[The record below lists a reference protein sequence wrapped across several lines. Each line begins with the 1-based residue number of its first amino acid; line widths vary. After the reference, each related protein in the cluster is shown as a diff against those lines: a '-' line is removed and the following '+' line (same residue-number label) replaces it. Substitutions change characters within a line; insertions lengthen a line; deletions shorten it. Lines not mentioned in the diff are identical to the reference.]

1 MIPVQDNWLHIQ
13 NNFIDSCDL
22 IINST
27 YNDNLLRFKQ
37 LGLFKLLLPISMGGR
52 DGHLQDF
59 VECQLAVSRY
69 CVETANKFFR
79 CASAPYLINKF
90 GENVLQEVYGA
101 DNEALV
107 YMFAGDLDT
116 ARTMDLDPEYD
127 WIIVQDDD
135 RYCLLNVA
143 DRNFEP
149 ERYNISLAQAGA
161 DTPNELSWFQ
171 FYNRVLTTSAIGGLE
186 HVVRLTQNVGDS
198 GLYAVLGMVLS
209 EADEMRLVLHRN
221 INHALLHIQQGEQ
234 VPMYDRIKYKVQS
247 ANAYN
252 KSVNYLKEVNE
263 LTDNTEVGHIITQV
277 ESMDIEH
284 LTNLNEDYKGYIRFL
299 NGGNEQDLYL

>member
-1 MIPVQDNWLHIQ
+1 MIPVQDNWLHIKHK
-13 NNFIDSCDL
+13 FIDSCDL
-22 IINST
+22 ITNST
-27 YNDNLLRFKQ
+27 YADNLQRFKQ
-37 LGLFKLLLPISMGGR
+37 LGLFKLLLPTSMGGI
-52 DGHLQDF
+52 DGHVQDF
-59 VECQLAVSRY
+59 IECQLAVSRC

-79 CASAPYLINKF
+79 CASAPYLLKKF
-90 GENVLQEVYGA
+90 GEDVLQEVYGT

-107 YMFAGDLDT
+107 LLYPGDIDS
-116 ARTMDLDPEYD
+116 AKTMNVGPEYD

-149 ERYNISLAQAGA
+149 ERYTITLAHAGIMIR
-161 DTPNELSWFQ
+161 NELSWFQ

-186 HVVRLTQNVGDS
+186 HVVTLTQNTGDN

-221 INHALLHIQQGEQ
+221 INHALLHLQQNEQ
-234 VPMYDRIKYKVQS
+234 VPMYDRVKYKVQS

-252 KSVNYLKEVNE
+252 KTLNYLKEVGK

-284 LTNLNEDYKGYIRFL
+284 LNNLNEDYKGYIRFL
-299 NGGNEQDLYL
+299 NGNDEQDLYL